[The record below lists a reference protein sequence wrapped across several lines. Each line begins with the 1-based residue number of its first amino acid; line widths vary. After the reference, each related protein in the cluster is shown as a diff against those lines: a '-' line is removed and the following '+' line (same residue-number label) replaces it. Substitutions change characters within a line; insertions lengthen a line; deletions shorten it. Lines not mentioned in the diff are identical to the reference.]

1 MTSVS
6 RRRPRPD
13 TGVTTPRH
21 GMYTDMYLGISHSRQ
36 GPEDRKNRLKA
47 LLAMQ
52 LISAREEAKK
62 RQIDD
67 ARVNDNIRS
76 WLRKSEARGD
86 AMAASDD
93 DAGHLS
99 SDSAKQLQ
107 TEAVEPSC
115 EPSGEPTEG
124 EPAVGEPSAAHSPP
138 TAARTNAHDKVQ
150 SGPAGKCAGMGAT
163 CLPAGLGTH
172 CVLRPAAGGPLTMIF
187 VLVHDLLP
195 L

>member
-13 TGVTTPRH
+13 TGVTTARH

-62 RQIDD
+62 RLIDD

-86 AMAASDD
+86 AMTASDG
-93 DAGHLS
+93 DARQWS
-99 SDSAKQLQ
+99 SDSAKQLPS
-107 TEAVEPSC
+107 ESVEPSC
-115 EPSGEPTEG
+115 

-138 TAARTNAHDKVQ
+138 NAARTNAHFDKVQ
-150 SGPAGKCAGMGAT
+150 SGAGGKCAGTA
-163 CLPAGLGTH
+163 PRVPRAYQLGKAITV
-172 CVLRPAAGGPLTMIF
+172 CSDWQLADT
-187 VLVHDLLP
+187 D
-195 L
+195 